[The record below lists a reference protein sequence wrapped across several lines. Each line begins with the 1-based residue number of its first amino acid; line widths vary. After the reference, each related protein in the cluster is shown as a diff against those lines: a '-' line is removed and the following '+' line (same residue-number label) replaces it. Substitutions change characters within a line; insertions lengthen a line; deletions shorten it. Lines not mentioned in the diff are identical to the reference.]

1 MSVGR
6 LSIPCRPRYD
16 LRMKKFTLLPALLAI
31 LLWSSL
37 AALGAFTQRLPP
49 FLVTAVA
56 LFIGSLLAIH
66 RVRDWRV
73 APRTLLIGVAGIFGY
88 HCLLFTAF
96 RTAPALEANLLN
108 YLWPLLI
115 VVLSPLFGLG
125 KLTGRHILAA
135 TIGFCGAVL
144 IVSKGQF
151 DFADSL
157 PIGYLFAIAA
167 AFTWSSYSLATRKL
181 PPFPNAAVG
190 GFCLLSS
197 LLAALC
203 HWLFEPAI
211 VPNNEEWL
219 ALLLM
224 GIGPLGASFF
234 LWDKAMKEGD
244 PKQIGALSYLTPLL
258 STLILAVSGL
268 GELNTIT
275 WIAGALILL
284 GATIGSLSRGR

>member
-1 MSVGR
+1 
-6 LSIPCRPRYD
+6 
-16 LRMKKFTLLPALLAI
+16 MKKFTLLPALLAI

-49 FLVTAVA
+49 FLVTAIA

-66 RVRDWRV
+66 RLKEWRV

-125 KLTGRHILAA
+125 KLTGRHIVAA
-135 TIGFCGAVL
+135 MVGFCGAVL
-144 IVSKGQF
+144 IVSKGKL
-151 DFADSL
+151 DFAASL
-157 PIGYLFAIAA
+157 PLGYLFAIAA
-167 AFTWSSYSLATRKL
+167 AFTWASYSLATRKL

-211 VPNNEEWL
+211 VPNNQEWL

-258 STLILAVSGL
+258 STLILAISGL
-268 GELNTIT
+268 GELNTIS
-275 WIAGALILL
+275 WIAGALILV
-284 GATIGSLSRGR
+284 GATIGTLGRGR

>member
-1 MSVGR
+1 MPGQFQ
-6 LSIPCRPRYD
+6 LSIDQAVIEARD
-16 LRMKKFTLLPALLAI
+16 
-31 LLWSSL
+31 L
-37 AALGAFTQRLPP
+37 AAEFQRAREQVLAVTGAVLIAF
-49 FLVTAVA
+49 AVVNA
-56 LFIGSLLAIH
+56 S
-66 RVRDWRV
+66 
-73 APRTLLIGVAGIFGY
+73 GVAGIFGY

-125 KLTGRHILAA
+125 KLTSRHILAA
-135 TIGFCGAVL
+135 TVGFFGAVL

-284 GATIGSLSRGR
+284 GATIATARTEVSPPRDRVVRAMATR